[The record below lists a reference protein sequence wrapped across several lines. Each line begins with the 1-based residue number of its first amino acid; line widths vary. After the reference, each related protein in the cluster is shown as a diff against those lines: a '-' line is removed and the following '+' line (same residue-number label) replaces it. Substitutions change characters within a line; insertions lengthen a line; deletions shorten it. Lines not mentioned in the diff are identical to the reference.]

1 MYPISFQMN
10 AASAPII
17 HKYSTRLSLT
27 GLIGLCVGLVISS
40 MALTRFWELH
50 LTSLTNAGAAD
61 KSSAVTA
68 QRPEDKSPPWGELET
83 QDIKLQQPGKTVSAV
98 LARIRLHPDSDLD
111 KLIGYW
117 AAVPGVRAKD
127 LRPLLE
133 SVKETPDGGIVS
145 LLYFLPPFARDSL
158 YTSPISAPED
168 GAKTDCHWSAMNFFN
183 DKPDPRFQD
192 DAYASAYIT
201 EHCYQIGKPSMCG
214 DLVFLVNGKGEVLH
228 SAVYI
233 ADDLVLTKNGTNVAQ
248 PWILTRLPK
257 LREILITDE
266 DPKILYYRR
275 KEA

>member
-27 GLIGLCVGLVISS
+27 GLIVLCVGLVISS
-40 MALTRFWELH
+40 MGLTGFVDSY
-50 LTSLTNAGAAD
+50 LTSLTNTRAAD
-61 KSSAVTA
+61 KASAVTA

-117 AAVPGVRAKD
+117 AAVPGVHAKD

-133 SVKETPDGGIVS
+133 SVKETPDGGVVS
-145 LLYFLPPFARDSL
+145 LLYFLPPFARDRL
-158 YTSPISAPED
+158 YTSPFSARD
-168 GAKTDCHWSAMNFFN
+168 DDARTDCHWSAMNFFN
-183 DKPDPRFQD
+183 DKLDPRFQD

-233 ADDLVLTKNGTNVAQ
+233 ADELVFTWDGNNAGQ
-248 PWILTRLPK
+248 PWILTRFPK
-257 LREILITDE
+257 LREVLTTDE
-266 DPKILYYRR
+266 EPKILYYRR
-275 KEA
+275 KGA